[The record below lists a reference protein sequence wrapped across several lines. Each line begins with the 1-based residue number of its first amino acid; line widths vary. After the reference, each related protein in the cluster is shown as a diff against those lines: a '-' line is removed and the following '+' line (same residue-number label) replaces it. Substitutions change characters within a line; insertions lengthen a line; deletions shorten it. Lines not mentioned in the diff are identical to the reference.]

1 MSESPLTGD
10 RFRIGYALAP
20 RSVSSFIQDSL
31 LLHAKQ
37 RGVDL
42 IKIDLDKP
50 LVQQGPFDSVFH
62 KLYDE
67 EWKKQLEEFSILY
80 PTTIIVDPIESIEK
94 LHNRVSM
101 LDAVSQLKIQNVNI
115 PLQAF
120 VDSNESLQDAVA
132 ANQGMKFPLI
142 AKALLANAT
151 ADAHQMFL
159 ALNKEGLNGI
169 KPPIILQEFVNH
181 GGIIFKVYVAGDHVK
196 CVKRKSLP
204 DINEEKLGN
213 SENLIPFSMISY
225 FADNEQSDESLAN
238 LMEAAEMPPSSFVN
252 EVSKQLR
259 HALKLHLFNYDMIRD
274 SRVENRYLIID
285 INYFPGYAK
294 VPEYETM
301 LTPCFLDIAH
311 QKRSRENG
319 NLNQSENNKTHEAE
333 SNGHKMDQL
342 ENNKAHEG
350 ESNGH
355 KMDK

>member
-67 EWKKQLEEFSILY
+67 EWKKQLEEFSILN

-101 LDAVSQLKIQNVNI
+101 LDA
-115 PLQAF
+115 
-120 VDSNESLQDAVA
+120 DAVA

-225 FADNEQSDESLAN
+225 FADNEQSDESLAK

-319 NLNQSENNKTHEAE
+319 NLDQSENNKTHEAE

-355 KMDK
+355 KMEK